1 MSVGPTAL
9 SSLLVQRLDAVLGTQ
24 LAQHGNTN
32 AATPGAVIPPGGADG
47 LRPDP
52 QGRDADQLG
61 NLTGRERA
69 ALREAAEQ
77 ADLAAALR
85 SRFVSTDTTRSAP
98 TTLGQ
103 TARVILTLLAQYP
116 ETAPALA
123 GKAPLW
129 SSEADQDNGHD
140 NASQGTGGR
149 PGPAGATPGEPRTI
163 QGPGADDGA
172 GQDAAGQGADA
183 DAQAQA
189 NTNASATGNAR
200 NAAAGGTNAAA
211 AAAETA
217 ADDTASLAA
226 GARPGAANANTG
238 AQGADGARAATLN
251 TNGPQPGPLA
261 QALRQ
266 ALETSGLF
274 YESHL
279 SDVAYGQRG
288 IAQLRAEPQAA
299 LDASQAQA
307 INTPVPKQSIL
318 ADNPRFNLPTNAAPT
333 MAQADGSPAG
343 GSAATWSASTP
354 GHAPAAPPGIHP
366 DATLLVRQQLEVL
379 ANQTLAW
386 EGTAWPGTE
395 MWWEIRREPR
405 DENAYA
411 ATADAPGTW
420 ATRLVLTMPR
430 LGTVEANISLSGQRL
445 ALQIVAPESDNEI
458 AARSS
463 DLRKRLE
470 TAGLELTQLTVSAHA
485 PEPEPAPWP

>member
-24 LAQHGNTN
+24 LAQQGNT
-32 AATPGAVIPPGGADG
+32 ATLRDAVIPPGSIDG

-52 QGRDADQLG
+52 QGRGADQLG

-85 SRFVSTDTTRSAP
+85 SRFVSTDTTPSAP

-116 ETAPALA
+116 ESAPALA

-129 SSEADQDNGHD
+129 SAETQPGAGHD
-140 NASQGTGGR
+140 GGPAGTR
-149 PGPAGATPGEPRTI
+149 PGQAGAAQGEPRTVQGPAADDGGQQDAGAGNPNTNAPAGATRNGAAGGANGATAALAAEA
-163 QGPGADDGA
+163 GADDMA
-172 GQDAAGQGADA
+172 G
-183 DAQAQA
+183 
-189 NTNASATGNAR
+189 SAPSR
-200 NAAAGGTNAAA
+200 AGGQ
-211 AAAETA
+211 
-217 ADDTASLAA
+217 S
-226 GARPGAANANTG
+226 G
-238 AQGADGARAATLN
+238 AQGAESARAATLN

-266 ALETSGLF
+266 AIESSGLF

-279 SDVAYGQRG
+279 GDVAYGQRG
-288 IAQLRAEPQAA
+288 IAQLRGEPQAA
-299 LDASQAQA
+299 LDASQAQP
-307 INTPVPKQSIL
+307 IQTPVPRQSIL
-318 ADNPRFNLPTNAAPT
+318 AENPRLNLPTHAAPM

-343 GSAATWSASTP
+343 SSASTWSASTP

-405 DENAYA
+405 DETAHTA
-411 ATADAPGTW
+411 GEATAAW

-445 ALQIVAPESDNEI
+445 ALQIVAPESEGEI
-458 AARSS
+458 AAGGA
-463 DLRKRLE
+463 DLRQHLE
-470 TAGLELTQLTVSAHA
+470 NAGLQLAQLTVSAHA
-485 PEPEPAPWP
+485 PAPEPLP

>member
-24 LAQHGNTN
+24 LAQQGSTNT
-32 AATPGAVIPPGGADG
+32 ALRDAVIPPAGPDG

-52 QGRDADQLG
+52 RGRGGDQLG

-85 SRFVSTDTTRSAP
+85 SRFVSTDTTPSAP

-129 SSEADQDNGHD
+129 SGDAAPD
-140 NASQGTGGR
+140 GT
-149 PGPAGATPGEPRTI
+149 A
-163 QGPGADDGA
+163 
-172 GQDAAGQGADA
+172 QDAAGRPGQAGTGAA
-183 DAQAQA
+183 DPRAIAGPGGDKGTGQEAGGQNA
-189 NTNASATGNAR
+189 AANASAGSAR
-200 NAAAGGTNAAA
+200 NAAAGGAAPALSSAAA
-211 AAAETA
+211 ADDGSPTTA
-217 ADDTASLAA
+217 ATRADNAA
-226 GARPGAANANTG
+226 GAQQ
-238 AQGADGARAATLN
+238 AQAARAATLPSG
-251 TNGPQPGPLA
+251 GPQPGPLA

-266 ALETSGLF
+266 AIESSGVF

-279 SDVAYGQRG
+279 GDVAFGQRTV
-288 IAQLRAEPQAA
+288 AQVRGEPQAA
-299 LDASQAQA
+299 LDAGQAQP
-307 INTPVPKQSIL
+307 IQTPVPKQSIL
-318 ADNPRFNLPTNAAPT
+318 ADQPRFNLPTHAAPT
-333 MAQADGSPAG
+333 MAQADGTPSG
-343 GSAATWSASTP
+343 GAASTWSASTP
-354 GHAPAAPPGIHP
+354 GHAPAPPPGIHP

-386 EGTAWPGTE
+386 EGTAWPGAG
-395 MWWEIRREPR
+395 MWWEIRRESR

-411 ATADAPGTW
+411 DADIEPPAGW
-420 ATRLVLTMPR
+420 ATRVVLTMPR

-445 ALQIVAPESDNEI
+445 ALQIVAPESESEI
-458 AARSS
+458 AAGGN

-470 TAGLELTQLTVSAHA
+470 SAGLQLTQLSVSAHA
-485 PEPEPAPWP
+485 PAPEPAP